1 MASELRAGSVFNFIR
16 IGMRVGVGLLMI
28 PYLLHCLG
36 PENYALLALVGG
48 IMGYF
53 TLLDFGLSPTVTKYV
68 AEKVAL
74 RDKKAEAAL
83 IGQCVYLFSGLGL
96 LTAAAAA
103 CFYPFLGQMFGG
115 LSGEQLGDLEWMF
128 LIMAAHTVVFF
139 PSRAFI
145 GVLAAHQ
152 KFTVPGYVGV
162 ASTTLTVLCQ
172 IVLLA
177 SGFGPVALIA
187 SDAINSALYELWVW
201 WYRWRISGSSLRF
214 GRPDW
219 RLFGKM
225 TRYAAGIFMQQ
236 TGELFLWGSAPVVLG
251 MTAGMASVA
260 VYKVGV
266 QMPSFYMSLPWA
278 ITGVL
283 FAKVVGM
290 VTRGAG
296 GGALTDL
303 MVKTGRVQALIVFLC
318 LFGFLGAGR
327 DFLQLWV
334 GASLP
339 GSVGEVWW
347 ISMLLMA
354 VLAVPLIQSVGVSIV
369 QALELNFGRAFII
382 FGTSALALML
392 GAALSFHWGALG
404 LASGVAAAIAFG
416 EILGVNWFY
425 RRFAGIE
432 VGRFFRQTFRG
443 SAVPCAG
450 TAVFIAVL
458 FYVAREWPLSW
469 PLFAGKAVSIAAVYL
484 ALAWKFW
491 VNGIERRM
499 FVSLLPGARRSGN
512 RS

>member
-1 MASELRAGSVFNFIR
+1 MASELKAGSVFNFIR

-28 PYLLHCLG
+28 PYLLRCLG
-36 PENYALLALVGG
+36 PDNYALLALVGG

-53 TLLDFGLSPTVTKYV
+53 ALLDFGLSPTVTKYV

-83 IGQCVYLFSGLGL
+83 IVQCVYLFSGLGL

-103 CFYPFLGQMFGG
+103 CFYPFLGQLFDG
-115 LSGEQLGDLEWMF
+115 LSAGQLGDLEWMF
-128 LIMAAHTVVFF
+128 LIMVAHTVVFF

-162 ASTTLTVLCQ
+162 ASTALTVLCQ
-172 IVLLA
+172 VALLA
-177 SGFGPVALIA
+177 AGFGPVALIA
-187 SDAINSALYELWVW
+187 SDAINSALYELWAW
-201 WYRWRISGSSLRF
+201 WYRWRISGSSLSF

-251 MTAGMASVA
+251 MTAGTASVA

-296 GGALTDL
+296 GAALTDM
-303 MVKTGRVQALIVFLC
+303 MVRTGRIQSLIVLLC

-327 DFLQLWV
+327 DFLELWV
-334 GASLP
+334 GASLS
-339 GSVGEVWW
+339 GGVGDIWW
-347 ISMLLMA
+347 ISMLLMTA
-354 VLAVPLIQSVGVSIV
+354 LAVPLIQSVGVSIV
-369 QALELNFGRAFII
+369 QALELNFGRAVII
-382 FGTSALALML
+382 FGTSALALVL
-392 GAALSFHWGALG
+392 GAFLSFRWGALG
-404 LASGVAAAIAFG
+404 LALGVTAAVALG
-416 EILGVNWFY
+416 EIGGVNWFY

-443 SAVPCAG
+443 SAVPCAV
-450 TAVFIAVL
+450 TAAFIAVL
-458 FYVAREWPLSW
+458 AYVTREWPHSW
-469 PLFAGKAVSIAAVYL
+469 PLFVGKAVSIAAVYL
-484 ALAWKFW
+484 PLAWKFW
-491 VNGIERRM
+491 ASEDERRM
-499 FVSLLPGARRSGN
+499 VVTLMPGARRMEN
-512 RS
+512 RP